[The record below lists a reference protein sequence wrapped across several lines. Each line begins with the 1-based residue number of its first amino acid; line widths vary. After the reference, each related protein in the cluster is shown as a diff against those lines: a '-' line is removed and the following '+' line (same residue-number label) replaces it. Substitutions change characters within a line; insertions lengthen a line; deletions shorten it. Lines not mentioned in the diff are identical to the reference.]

1 MMMKNTLTLS
11 LIVLVSGCANH
22 LYSGTTSYEYNGKTC
37 HSLVYWNDSSH
48 PFDKEGKATTVVVK
62 TPSGRS
68 YSLTPNNNKDDASYE
83 LILPAGEFSDSIN
96 NTSNDTELFCGL
108 FNGKEAHQAGN
119 LQQTEFYLYCDKTP
133 HPLRKSTDSMKAS
146 ETPFVFDMNE
156 PIKTITWF
164 KPEEIKADISV
175 VKCE

>member
-1 MMMKNTLTLS
+1 MKNTLTLS

-68 YSLTPNNNKDDASYE
+68 YSLTPNILIRNPCGGSKQIIIDVAVTGIDVTTRTNDDK
-83 LILPAGEFSDSIN
+83 PD
-96 NTSNDTELFCGL
+96 
-108 FNGKEAHQAGN
+108 Q
-119 LQQTEFYLYCDKTP
+119 
-133 HPLRKSTDSMKAS
+133 PLDVREK
-146 ETPFVFDMNE
+146 
-156 PIKTITWF
+156 
-164 KPEEIKADISV
+164 
-175 VKCE
+175 